1 MVLAETGPRAGGSI
15 RYVRYHGYWIDPRHA
30 AGSCAVEQSVV
41 ACAGYGHLCGRR
53 SSAASRRRSA
63 RSYSVCTAFPAAVR
77 LRAAALLASS
87 RIAWTK
93 TNRMAKR
100 MAKRRVKSGMVI
112 TRGVSTKEAPAKAGA
127 KVSGIQMMHC
137 EPE

>member
-1 MVLAETGPRAGGSI
+1 M
-15 RYVRYHGYWIDPRHA
+15 
-30 AGSCAVEQSVV
+30 
-41 ACAGYGHLCGRR
+41 
-53 SSAASRRRSA
+53 
-63 RSYSVCTAFPAAVR
+63 
-77 LRAAALLASS
+77 
-87 RIAWTK
+87 K

-112 TRGVSTKEAPAKAGA
+112 TRGVSMKRTPAKARA

>member
-1 MVLAETGPRAGGSI
+1 MCGTAGTGSTRDMP
-15 RYVRYHGYWIDPRHA
+15 A
-30 AGSCAVEQSVV
+30 AGFVRQGAGAVREV

-53 SSAASRRRSA
+53 SSAASRRRPA

-87 RIAWTK
+87 RIAWMRTK
-93 TNRMAKR
+93 RMAKR
-100 MAKRRVKSGMVI
+100 MEKRRVKSGRVI

-127 KVSGIQMMHC
+127 KVSGKQMMHC

>member
-1 MVLAETGPRAGGSI
+1 MAYLQIIGHLAGG
-15 RYVRYHGYWIDPRHA
+15 
-30 AGSCAVEQSVV
+30 
-41 ACAGYGHLCGRR
+41 GRR
-53 SSAASRRRSA
+53 RFPRRRSA
-63 RSYSVCTAFPAAVR
+63 RSYSVCMAFPAAVR

-87 RIAWTK
+87 RIAWMK
-93 TNRMAKR
+93 TNRMAKK
-100 MAKRRVKSGMVI
+100 MAKRRVKSGRVI

>member
-1 MVLAETGPRAGGSI
+1 M
-15 RYVRYHGYWIDPRHA
+15 
-30 AGSCAVEQSVV
+30 
-41 ACAGYGHLCGRR
+41 
-53 SSAASRRRSA
+53 
-63 RSYSVCTAFPAAVR
+63 
-77 LRAAALLASS
+77 RAAALLASS
-87 RIAWTK
+87 RIAWMK

-112 TRGVSTKEAPAKAGA
+112 TRGVSMKRTPAKARA